1 MASVT
6 QATPQQRP
14 QGPVDLPRFAMPYRA
29 RESPYTDEVRA
40 RSLRW
45 AREQGFVGPGVWT
58 EQQFADMD
66 FARLCAS
73 THPDAEASR
82 LALVT
87 CWYSWLFFLDDFYA
101 AAPAAPG
108 GPADRALADLWSQTY
123 PLMTPDWSRR
133 FAQSTVSAIDEHRYE
148 LANSAAQQVPGPLEY
163 AAMRRIGC
171 AGKWSAELVEL
182 AHGTPLAPAIAH
194 ALPMRDLN
202 DCFSDVLRLH
212 NDIVS
217 YNRET
222 QSENEVN
229 NGVLVVEH
237 SAGCTPQEAAELV
250 NQVLTLRLEQFR
262 HIADVEL
269 PAAVALHGLGPAE
282 RETVERHVGGLRD
295 FMAGDFA
302 WHNSTGRYAD
312 GVPHAAEDAA
322 APTAGPSAA
331 MSSGAFGAPG
341 PTGMGT
347 SAALLGR
354 RPADPAPDAAPVS
367 PPRFDALGLLA
378 PAIGGPAHGV
388 CEFPVKERMLRLRAQ
403 VAGCFDDRGAFE
415 DVCASRVL
423 ESTMI
428 LTLLRRTRRY
438 PAVQS
443 GLVGFL
449 TVRQADPGLSTLER
463 RVAEASLDLTG
474 PDTASDGLLGGFD
487 HFTSGRKQMM
497 LGTYLAVLGAAPY
510 PELDISSIDHRG
522 HASWVELALCS
533 VKVLNAHGR
542 GRPDLITD
550 EDRAYLLDRLRSA
563 RRDIWEGNIGAH
575 LLALLAVHAFAPDS
589 QLIGDGIDAVLA
601 ARNPD
606 AGVPFI
612 PDYTAFLGS
621 VAALALAKSGAERL
635 LLTRIGDYLCLQ
647 QNDDDGWPFTERV
660 QQTDVEGTGAVVE
673 FLAAVDPER
682 YGEPIDRGRRYIA
695 AMANPDGGF
704 PTYLRGHPTEVVMTA
719 NAVLALAPDWD
730 RYAPVLL
737 PAVRCLIRA
746 QKPDGTFERSWSL
759 SEAHAIRRVMHA
771 LRCVPERAR
780 GGSDGELGGELG
792 GELDRAAALAEAY
805 LSDSQN
811 PDGGWG
817 QQAGDESDPI
827 STAHSLGAGAAL
839 GTPPWCRR
847 GTDYL
852 LRHQRPDGGFSSK
865 PDQVAPRPIPYD
877 FPNLANIFVLN
888 ALGDLL

>member
-1 MASVT
+1 M
-6 QATPQQRP
+6 
-14 QGPVDLPRFAMPYRA
+14 GL
-29 RESPYTDEVRA
+29 
-40 RSLRW
+40 
-45 AREQGFVGPGVWT
+45 VGPGVWS
-58 EQQFADMD
+58 ERQFMEMD

-73 THPDAEASR
+73 THPDAEAGR

-101 AAPAAPG
+101 AAPTAPG
-108 GPADRALADLWSQTY
+108 GPADRALADLWAQTH
-123 PLMTPDWSRR
+123 PLMTPDWCRR
-133 FAQSTVSAIDEHRYE
+133 FAQSTVSTIDEHRQE

-163 AAMRRIGC
+163 AAMRRAGC

-229 NGVLVVEH
+229 NGVLVVER

-282 RETVERHVGGLRD
+282 RDIVECHVGGLRD

-312 GVPHAAEDAA
+312 SAPGVTPDTAA
-322 APTAGPSAA
+322 AAAGPPVAA
-331 MSSGAFGAPG
+331 FRVPG

-354 RPADPAPDAAPVS
+354 RPADPVSDAAPAS
-367 PPRFDALGLLA
+367 PPRLDALGLLA
-378 PAIGGPAHGV
+378 SAIGDPVHGT
-388 CEFPVKERMLRLRAQ
+388 CEFPVKERALRLRAQ
-403 VAGCFDDRGAFE
+403 VAGCCDDRGAFE

-423 ESTMI
+423 ESSMM
-428 LTLLRRTRRY
+428 LTLLRQTRRY

-443 GLVGFL
+443 SLVGFL
-449 TVRQADPGLSTLER
+449 AVRQADLGLGLLER
-463 RVAEASLDLTG
+463 RIAEASLGLTG
-474 PDTASDGLLGGFD
+474 PDTASQGLLGDFD
-487 HFTSGRKQMM
+487 HFTAGRKQMM
-497 LGTYLAVLGAAPY
+497 LGTYLAVLGAAAY
-510 PELDISSIDHRG
+510 PELDISSLDHRG

-533 VKVLNAHGR
+533 VKVLNAYGR
-542 GRPDLITD
+542 GRPDLISD
-550 EDRAYLLDRLRSA
+550 EDRAYLLERLRSA
-563 RRDIWEGNIGAH
+563 RREIWEGNIGAH

-601 ARNPD
+601 VRNPD

-647 QNDDDGWPFTERV
+647 QNEDDGWPFTERV

-673 FLAAVDPER
+673 FLTAVDPER
-682 YGEPIDRGRRYIA
+682 YGEAIDRGRRYIA
-695 AMANPDGGF
+695 AMANADGGF

-719 NAVLALAPDWD
+719 NAVLALAPEWD

-737 PAVRCLIRA
+737 PAVQYLLRA

-771 LRCVPERAR
+771 LRCVPEEAR
-780 GGSDGELGGELG
+780 SGLDGA
-792 GELDRAAALAEAY
+792 LDRAAALADGY

-877 FPNLANIFVLN
+877 FPHLADIFVLN
-888 ALGDLL
+888 ALGDLQNAEAGKQKDGELL